1 MKVEFECIV
10 CSTRAVA
17 SVAEEAAAE
26 AQGPLRTLNAC
37 ERCGQETIWL
47 EVGRPED

>member
-10 CSTRAVA
+10 CGTTDQATVADEAV
-17 SVAEEAAAE
+17 AAAE
-26 AQGPLRTLNAC
+26 RPMETLNAC
-37 ERCGQETIWL
+37 EQCGQETIWL